1 MWVIIINDGT
11 VLFYLGSKTVNDIM
25 VNAKVSQNESLIELI
40 CGKVCLKDNG
50 FFGCQED

>member
-1 MWVIIINDGT
+1 MWVIRIIIDGT
-11 VLFYLGSKTVNDIM
+11 VLFYLGSKT

>member
-1 MWVIIINDGT
+1 MMALGT
-11 VLFYLGSKTVNDIM
+11 VLFYLGSKTINNIL

-40 CGKVCLKDNG
+40 CGKVFLKDSG